1 MLKYS
6 ISVAS
11 KRVRVRVCASVLL
24 CVCARVLYFLILFV
38 VAVRLW
44 CLPRDQSQVRERVG
58 EGDDGDGSSS
68 SSSSN
73 VDVDSDCGSEA
84 DLLPRALT
92 IRMFHVSILLFY
104 FLYCSFRVSFFDADQ
119 IVRLSALLCVCVC
132 AFVSWLE
139 VTFSFLAFRLLSIVR
154 RGLPLPLS
162 LSLLGLRKIRASAQE
177 QFHRMTF
184 QNLNPHRDHV
194 QCI

>member
-6 ISVAS
+6 ISVVS

-24 CVCARVLYFLILFV
+24 CVCVRVLYFLILFV

-58 EGDDGDGSSS
+58 EGDDGDGS

-154 RGLPLPLS
+154 RGLSLPLS

-177 QFHRMTF
+177 QFDRMTF
-184 QNLNPHRDHV
+184 QNLSPHRDHV